1 MVSMHYYEFMQ
12 AMRRNAEFLAERGA
26 RVDLICLRW
35 PGKEMR
41 LGLTEVPGLKVHLMR
56 MAHRRW
62 SALFYPLE
70 YLAFFF
76 RVLPLVCAL
85 SLRHRYDVVQVD
97 TVPDFLVFCAFV
109 ARWRRA
115 RVVLY
120 MFEVMPEMTAS
131 RLGAPGGHPLVRA
144 ARLQER
150 MATRWA
156 DHVITVSA
164 ACRRLLV
171 GHGMPEAKLSVIPAI
186 PSMPEYPDPV
196 PPERPILITHGTL
209 VERYGTHVIVQALPH
224 LVRRWPNLVL
234 WVLGEGE
241 QLPRLIELAA
251 ALGVSDHF
259 KYRGMASW
267 KEAIEEVRQATL
279 GVVPV
284 LADGYGEIIL
294 PTKLMEYVSLGIP
307 AVCSRQPAV
316 QDYFGPESVA
326 YFTPGD
332 PVDLAAQVDR
342 LLADPEQARRQA
354 ERARAALAHISWR
367 NLRWEYLKALEP
379 GR

>member
-1 MVSMHYYEFMQ
+1 
-12 AMRRNAEFLAERGA
+12 
-26 RVDLICLRW
+26 
-35 PGKEMR
+35 MR